1 MKSDR
6 NETHEEKLARLDRE
20 WDELVRTGPLPPPP
34 VPRAAPVE
42 VVATVSPKMAEAIKA
57 NPESLRLHAR
67 AEDETFVVDRPR
79 RTEVMEVLEVDR
91 EGRPS
96 RVARFECATGERSVL
111 EYVGG
116 YRQPNTVAHV
126 YDPLAALKGN
136 END

>member
-20 WDELVRTGPLPPPP
+20 WDELVRRGP
-34 VPRAAPVE
+34 VPKVEPVE

-67 AEDETFVVDRPR
+67 AEDQTTVVDRPR
-79 RTEVMEVLEVDR
+79 RVEVLEVLEVDAQ
-91 EGRPS
+91 GRPS

-111 EYVGG
+111 EYVEG
-116 YRQPNTVAHV
+116 YRQPPGAVSV
-126 YDPLAALKGN
+126 YDPMAALKGN
-136 END
+136 GND